1 MALIYGMICSWIVV
15 LRKFAAWKHNRLK
28 KNYENAEASFK
39 STEQDCKNDE
49 VAMGRPAGY
58 ASQLRLMKQYEAV
71 ESARTRWISAERKLS
86 KRQRWE
92 SRIKSL
98 QGRKIPYSFGLLD
111 MALVLKLTDF
121 AREAGRFDLSI
132 VQDFLMTLFN

>member
-1 MALIYGMICSWIVV
+1 
-15 LRKFAAWKHNRLK
+15 
-28 KNYENAEASFK
+28 
-39 STEQDCKNDE
+39 
-49 VAMGRPAGY
+49 MGRPAGY
-58 ASQLRLMKQYEAV
+58 ASQLRLMKQFEAV

-86 KRQRWE
+86 KQQRWE